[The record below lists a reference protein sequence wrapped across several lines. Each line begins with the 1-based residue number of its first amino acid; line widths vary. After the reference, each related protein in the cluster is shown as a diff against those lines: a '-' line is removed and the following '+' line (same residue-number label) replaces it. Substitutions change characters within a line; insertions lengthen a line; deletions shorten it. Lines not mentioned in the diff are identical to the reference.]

1 MGGQPHPR
9 MCCRFDMC
17 ALVLEVWF
25 MYCNVD
31 VSVVNRYTI
40 ACCRLFLIAVAAL
53 NVRRSIHGTAFA
65 IYIYMFVSGVFFV
78 LYSLILSIS
87 ASLVVVNA
95 ITSSL
100 EYSRVSLSER

>member
-1 MGGQPHPR
+1 
-9 MCCRFDMC
+9 
-17 ALVLEVWF
+17 VLEVWF

-65 IYIYMFVSGVFFV
+65 IYIYIYIYIYVCIRRIFRLVQSDLIYISFTCSRKCYHV
-78 LYSLILSIS
+78 LLGIQ
-87 ASLVVVNA
+87 
-95 ITSSL
+95 
-100 EYSRVSLSER
+100 SR